1 MDLEEIIV
9 NLRVLQQ
16 LGKNQKLITRGS
28 YLNIE
33 SPSLIPEFIRRWN
46 RQDNRF
52 ETIKKINSV
61 INSAIKCINTD
72 KFNMKQYLIDSKS
85 GIDNLKETYAT
96 CTQTCARLDLILDK
110 INESIGIKNE
120 NENKNNNEYDV
131 D

>member
-1 MDLEEIIV
+1 MDIEEIIV

-16 LGKNQKLITRGS
+16 LNKNQKLITRGA

-33 SPSLIPEFIRRWN
+33 APSLIPEFIRRWN

-61 INSAIKCINTD
+61 INSAIKSIDTD
-72 KFNMKQYLIDSKS
+72 KFNMKQYLINSKV
-85 GIDNLKETYAT
+85 GIENLKETYAT

-110 INESIGIKNE
+110 ING
-120 NENKNNNEYDV
+120 NNTEDELNTLISKLELED
-131 D
+131 